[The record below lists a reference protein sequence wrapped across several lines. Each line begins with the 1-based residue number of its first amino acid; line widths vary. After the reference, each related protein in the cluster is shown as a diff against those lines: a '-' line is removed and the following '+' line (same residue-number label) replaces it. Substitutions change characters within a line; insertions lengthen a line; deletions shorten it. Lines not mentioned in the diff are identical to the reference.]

1 MKSRFLKVGSASESR
16 EGAFKKKKIQMEHGT
31 HPRLN
36 QSESLSARAGMTN
49 RRATLM
55 VWKEESIIRTSTNE
69 AVLTGKG
76 ELLTEIYHD

>member
-1 MKSRFLKVGSASESR
+1 
-16 EGAFKKKKIQMEHGT
+16 MEHGT

-36 QSESLSARAGMTN
+36 QSEPLSARAGMTN

-76 ELLTEIYHD
+76 EFLTEIYHD